1 MLVLRFIA
9 ATFALI
15 CRMSARLFAPL
26 SPTQSLAL
34 SLSLSLSSFLC
45 CLILWRTHKNA
56 IRLNAKLIKA
66 T

>member
-15 CRMSARLFAPL
+15 CRMSARLFSPL
-26 SPTQSLAL
+26 SLPL
-34 SLSLSLSSFLC
+34 SLSPLSSFLC

>member
-15 CRMSARLFAPL
+15 CRMSARLFSPL
-26 SPTQSLAL
+26 SLTQSLAL
-34 SLSLSLSSFLC
+34 SLSSLSSLLC

>member
-15 CRMSARLFAPL
+15 CRMSARLFSPL
-26 SPTQSLAL
+26 SPTQSLA
-34 SLSLSLSSFLC
+34 LSLSSFLC

>member
-15 CRMSARLFAPL
+15 CRMSARLFSPLSL
-26 SPTQSLAL
+26 SPTQSLA
-34 SLSLSLSSFLC
+34 LSLSSFLC